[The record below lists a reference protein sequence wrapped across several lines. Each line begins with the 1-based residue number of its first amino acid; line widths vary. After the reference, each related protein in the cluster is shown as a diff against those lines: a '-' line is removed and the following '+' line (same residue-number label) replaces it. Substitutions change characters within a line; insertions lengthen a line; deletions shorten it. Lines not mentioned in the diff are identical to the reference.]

1 MKISVSARLDQTLL
15 SYLDSYQ
22 QAHHI
27 RSRSEALE
35 RAIRALQELQ
45 LKEEYI
51 GAMAEWGVS
60 GENSV
65 WDKTA
70 GDGLEPEFKASREAW

>member
-1 MKISVSARLDQTLL
+1 MKVSVSARLDQTLL

-22 QAHHI
+22 KEHNV

-45 LKEEYI
+45 LKEDYRQAI
-51 GAMAEWGVS
+51 AEWDAS
-60 GENSV
+60 AESSL

-70 GDGLEPEFKASREAW
+70 GDGLEHAEGPHEAW

>member
-1 MKISVSARLDQTLL
+1 LL
-15 SYLDSYQ
+15 SYLDGYQ
-22 QAHHI
+22 QVHHI

-35 RAIRALQELQ
+35 QAIRALQELQ

-51 GAMAEWGVS
+51 GAMAEWDAS

-70 GDGLEPEFKASREAW
+70 GDGLEPRLEASREAW

>member
-1 MKISVSARLDQTLL
+1 ML
-15 SYLDSYQ
+15 SYLDGCQ

-35 RAIRALQELQ
+35 RAIRALRELQ
-45 LKEEYI
+45 LKEDYL
-51 GAMAEWGVS
+51 GAMAEWDAS

-65 WDKTA
+65 WYKTA
-70 GDGLEPEFKASREAW
+70 GDGLEPHVEESHEG